1 MVCKKVGL
9 LQVEAAKGICIR
21 EAWAQSGV
29 FSSGAHRQN
38 QLTSIRR
45 KIYDH
50 KNSTCHI
57 KAEKDRLGQM
67 IDMQN
72 ADRVT
77 STSKLMRT
85 ACYNAKSNQPYVAYH
100 ELCDLQQANGLDI
113 GVGLH
118 SR

>member
-1 MVCKKVGL
+1 
-9 LQVEAAKGICIR
+9 
-21 EAWAQSGV
+21 
-29 FSSGAHRQN
+29 
-38 QLTSIRR
+38 
-45 KIYDH
+45 
-50 KNSTCHI
+50 
-57 KAEKDRLGQM
+57 M